1 MFDIGPIAF
10 EVDVFAG
17 ERLQFG
23 EGRFPDRIEACPEV
37 DSLAANQEVWNT
49 VPVPKCQQPVE
60 LVEPVQLLH
69 CHEAMAFA
77 AAFRLVILH
86 FELSPTS
93 EARFCWASA
102 AAALR
107 SDRFKAASRL

>member
-1 MFDIGPIAF
+1 
-10 EVDVFAG
+10 
-17 ERLQFG
+17 
-23 EGRFPDRIEACPEV
+23 
-37 DSLAANQEVWNT
+37 
-49 VPVPKCQQPVE
+49 
-60 LVEPVQLLH
+60 
-69 CHEAMAFA
+69 MAFA

-93 EARFCWASA
+93 EARSCWASA